1 MAECLDLRGR
11 LWISS
16 SNATILLQFWIQRRL
31 RRSLHRIGRMNSVA
45 LARKWRPK
53 SFASLVGQEH
63 VVRALTHALDHD
75 RLHHAYLFTGTR
87 GVGKT
92 TVSRIL
98 AKALN
103 CTGPDGQGGVTSQP
117 CGVCPA
123 CTEIDAGRFVD
134 YIELDAASNR
144 GVEDMTTLL
153 EQAVYKPTAGRFKV
167 YMIDEVHMLSNHAFN
182 AMLKTLEEP
191 PDYVKFVLATT
202 DPQKVPVTVLSRCLQ
217 FNLKQMMPSA
227 IVSHLQQVLQAES
240 VPADDAALRLIAR
253 AAHGSMRDALS
264 LTDQA
269 LAYCAGR
276 VEAAAVQQML
286 GTVDRSDLLHILQA
300 LAAQDGV
307 ALIAQADAL
316 EARSLSFGAA
326 LEELAALL
334 QTIALLQLVPQA
346 ADADD
351 PQHEALAALAG
362 QLSPE
367 LVQLA
372 YTTVLH
378 GRNELSLAPDDR
390 TGFTMTLLRLLAFA
404 PMVAGSVPPGGLVL
418 PRADNAAPTPQGQAA
433 SASEP
438 AASVAKPTPPVQTA
452 AKAMQRRAAT
462 LSVPLEPA
470 AHMPAT
476 QEAKATGNAVHVE
489 PTVALPAAAQT
500 SQISPAL
507 SPAAQPAAVIKPP
520 LRVAPD
526 TDWPTLAQRLELPA
540 GLPRALAQQS
550 ELRAIDGSDWL
561 LGVPNEQLTRAGA
574 LDKLQ
579 AAVRA
584 ALGRDITLRT
594 ETGEVTDS
602 ATQRDARAKAQAQAD
617 AEAAIRSD
625 PLVRQLMQELGAQ
638 IVPGSLKPM
647 PHTAQASSA

>member
-1 MAECLDLRGR
+1 M
-11 LWISS
+11 
-16 SNATILLQFWIQRRL
+16 T
-31 RRSLHRIGRMNSVA
+31 SVA

-53 SFASLVGQEH
+53 TFASLVGQEH
-63 VVRALTHALDHD
+63 VVRALTHALDHG

-92 TVSRIL
+92 TVARIL

-103 CTGPDGQGGVTSQP
+103 CTGPDGKGGVTSQP

-123 CTEIDAGRFVD
+123 CSEIDAGRFVD

-217 FNLKQMMPSA
+217 FNLKPMAPAA
-227 IVSHLQQVLQAES
+227 IASHLEMVLQAEG
-240 VPADDAALRLIAR
+240 VPAQEPALRQIAR

-264 LTDQA
+264 LADQA

-276 VEAAAVQQML
+276 VETEAVQAML
-286 GTVDRSDLLHILQA
+286 GTVDRGDLLQILQA
-300 LAAQDGV
+300 LARNDGA

-316 EARSLSFGAA
+316 EARGLSFGAA
-326 LEELAALL
+326 LEELAAML
-334 QTIALLQLVPQA
+334 QAIALLQLVPQA

-351 PQHEALAALAG
+351 PQHAALTELAG
-362 QLSPE
+362 LLGPE

-372 YTTVLH
+372 YSTVLH

-404 PMVAGSVPPGGLVL
+404 PVVAGSIPAGGLPLSGPAPAIEAGAGSRPPRSDPADATDAPPIAGVGSAPVPSMPPQSRAA
-418 PRADNAAPTPQGQAA
+418 PRAQAEAA
-433 SASEP
+433 SAGS
-438 AASVAKPTPPVQTA
+438 ASGGVA
-452 AKAMQRRAAT
+452 
-462 LSVPLEPA
+462 
-470 AHMPAT
+470 
-476 QEAKATGNAVHVE
+476 
-489 PTVALPAAAQT
+489 
-500 SQISPAL
+500 
-507 SPAAQPAAVIKPP
+507 
-520 LRVAPD
+520 
-526 TDWPTLAQRLELPA
+526 DWPTLAQQLDLPP

-550 ELRAIDGSDWL
+550 ERAAVDGLQWL
-561 LGVPNEQLTRAGA
+561 LRVPNDQLCRAGA

-584 ALGRDITLRT
+584 ATGIDVVLRA
-594 ETGEVTDS
+594 ESGEVRDS
-602 ATQRDARAKAQAQAD
+602 AAQREARARAQAQAD
-617 AEAAIRSD
+617 AEAVIHDD
-625 PLVRQLMQELGAQ
+625 PLVQQLVQELGAQ
-638 IVPGSLKPM
+638 IVPGSLKPAAADV
-647 PHTAQASSA
+647 PPQAR

>member
-1 MAECLDLRGR
+1 M
-11 LWISS
+11 
-16 SNATILLQFWIQRRL
+16 T
-31 RRSLHRIGRMNSVA
+31 SVA

-63 VVRALTHALDHD
+63 VVRALTHALDHN

-227 IVSHLQQVLQAES
+227 IVGHLQQVLQAEN
-240 VPADDAALRLIAR
+240 VPADDQALRLIAR

-276 VEAAAVQQML
+276 VETTAVQQML

-316 EARSLSFGAA
+316 EARSLSFDAA

-334 QTIALLQLVPQA
+334 QTIALLQVVPQA

-351 PQHEALAALAG
+351 PQHEALAALAA

-404 PMVAGSVPPGGLVL
+404 PVMAGSVPQGGIAL
-418 PRADNAAPTPQGQAA
+418 PKGEASTTQGTRAAA
-433 SASEP
+433 
-438 AASVAKPTPPVQTA
+438 VQTA
-452 AKAMQRRAAT
+452 AKAMPRVAAT
-462 LSVPLEPA
+462 ISAPLETTPRVLSA
-470 AHMPAT
+470 
-476 QEAKATGNAVHVE
+476 QEAPPSEAYISQAE
-489 PTVALPAAAQT
+489 P
-500 SQISPAL
+500 SPPQA
-507 SPAAQPAAVIKPP
+507 PQPAVIDTPVAATAVDIKAA
-520 LRVAPD
+520 LYITSD
-526 TDWPTLAQRLELPA
+526 TDWPTLVQRLELPA

-550 ELRAIDGSDWL
+550 ELVAMDGAQWL
-561 LGVPNEQLTRAGA
+561 LRVPNEQLTRAGS

-579 AAVRA
+579 AAVRL
-584 ALGRDITLRT
+584 ALAQDISLRT

-602 ATQRDARAKAQAQAD
+602 VTQRDARAKAKAQAD
-617 AEAAIRSD
+617 AETAIRSD
-625 PLVRQLMQELGAQ
+625 PLVQQLMQDLDAQ

-647 PHTAQASSA
+647 PPSAQPSPV

>member
-1 MAECLDLRGR
+1 M
-11 LWISS
+11 
-16 SNATILLQFWIQRRL
+16 T
-31 RRSLHRIGRMNSVA
+31 SVA

-53 SFASLVGQEH
+53 SFASLVGQDH
-63 VVRALTHALDHD
+63 VVRALTHALDHN

-227 IVSHLQQVLQAES
+227 IVAHLQQVLQAEN
-240 VPADDAALRLIAR
+240 VPAEDAALRLIAR

-276 VEAAAVQQML
+276 VETAAVQQML
-286 GTVDRSDLLHILQA
+286 GTVDRSDLLQILQA

-316 EARSLSFGAA
+316 EARGLSFGAA
-326 LEELAALL
+326 LEELATLL
-334 QTIALLQLVPQA
+334 QTVALLQLVPTA
-346 ADADD
+346 ADAQD
-351 PQHEALAALAG
+351 PQHEALSDLAG
-362 QLSPE
+362 RLSPE

-404 PMVAGSVPPGGLVL
+404 PIMAGSLPPGGLAL
-418 PRADNAAPTPQGQAA
+418 PKPTGAVPMPPSKA
-433 SASEP
+433 EP
-438 AASVAKPTPPVQTA
+438 AVQATAPLAKPAVHTA
-452 AKAMQRRAAT
+452 AKAMPRHLAT
-462 LSVPLEPA
+462 LSAPLEPDAPMHSAQESA
-470 AHMPAT
+470 AA
-476 QEAKATGNAVHVE
+476 GY
-489 PTVALPAAAQT
+489 AAQT
-500 SQISPAL
+500 ATQADSLAATPNAPAAPVL
-507 SPAAQPAAVIKPP
+507 SPAVNPPAPPAADKPP
-520 LRVAPD
+520 LQIAPD
-526 TDWPTLAQRLELPA
+526 TDWPALVQRLDVPP

-550 ELRAIDGSDWL
+550 ELVALDGTDWRL
-561 LGVPNEQLTRAGA
+561 RVPNEQLTRAGS

-579 AAVRA
+579 AAVRQ
-584 ALGRDITLRT
+584 ALGQDIVLRT
-594 ETGEVTDS
+594 EVGEVSDS
-602 ATQRDARAKAQAQAD
+602 ATQREVRAKAKAQAD
-617 AEAAIRSD
+617 AEAAIQAD
-625 PLVRQLMQELGAQ
+625 PLVQQLMHELGAQ

-647 PHTAQASSA
+647 PASGQTPSA

>member
-1 MAECLDLRGR
+1 MQAPSETAL
-11 LWISS
+11 
-16 SNATILLQFWIQRRL
+16 
-31 RRSLHRIGRMNSVA
+31 RSLHRIGPMTSVA

-53 SFASLVGQEH
+53 SFATLVGQDH
-63 VVRALTHALDHD
+63 VVRALTHALDHN

-123 CTEIDAGRFVD
+123 CTDIDAGRFVD

-217 FNLKQMMPSA
+217 FNLKPMLPAA
-227 IVSHLQQVLQAES
+227 IAGHLQQVLQAEN
-240 VPADDAALRLIAR
+240 VPAEDAALRLIAR

-276 VEAAAVQQML
+276 VETAAVQQML
-286 GTVDRSDLLHILQA
+286 GTVDRSDLLQILQA

-307 ALIAQADAL
+307 AMIAQADVL
-316 EARSLSFGAA
+316 EARGLSFGAA

-334 QTIALLQLVPQA
+334 QNLALLQLVPEA
-346 ADADD
+346 ADAQD
-351 PQHEALAALAG
+351 PQHEVLVALAG

-404 PMVAGSVPPGGLVL
+404 PVIAGSVPPGGMALL
-418 PRADNAAPTPQGQAA
+418 GAQTPAKAPQAQAAPAAEVAAPVAPSLVQA
-433 SASEP
+433 
-438 AASVAKPTPPVQTA
+438 QTA
-452 AKAMQRRAAT
+452 AETMPRGAAVR
-462 LSVPLEPA
+462 SVPLEPSA
-470 AHMPAT
+470 PKRGAQGAPAT
-476 QEAKATGNAVHVE
+476 GDAARSESKETKQADSLEAQRPSVVSRAAVGE
-489 PTVALPAAAQT
+489 PV
-500 SQISPAL
+500 QIS
-507 SPAAQPAAVIKPP
+507 
-520 LRVAPD
+520 PD
-526 TDWPTLAQRLELPA
+526 TDWPALVQNLELPA

-550 ELRAIDGSDWL
+550 ELRAIDGGTWL
-561 LGVPNEQLTRAGA
+561 LRVPNEQLTRAGA
-574 LDKLQ
+574 LEKLQ
-579 AAVRA
+579 AAVCA
-584 ALGRDITLRT
+584 ALKRDVTLSV
-594 ETGEVTDS
+594 EIGEVTDS
-602 ATQRDARAKAQAQAD
+602 ATQRDLRAKALAQAD
-617 AEAAIRSD
+617 AETAIRSD
-625 PLVRQLMQELGAQ
+625 PLVQQLMQDLGAQ

-647 PHTAQASSA
+647 PPTAQASSA

>member
-1 MAECLDLRGR
+1 
-11 LWISS
+11 
-16 SNATILLQFWIQRRL
+16 
-31 RRSLHRIGRMNSVA
+31 MNSVA

-53 SFASLVGQEH
+53 TFASLVGQDH

-167 YMIDEVHMLSNHAFN
+167 YIIDEVHMLSNHAFN

-217 FNLKQMMPSA
+217 FNLKPMMPGA
-227 IVSHLQQVLQAES
+227 IVGHLRQVLQAEN

-276 VEAAAVQQML
+276 VETAAVQQML
-286 GTVDRSDLLHILQA
+286 GTVDRSDLLQILQA

-307 ALIAQADAL
+307 ALIHQADAL
-316 EARSLSFGAA
+316 EARGLSFGAA

-346 ADADD
+346 ADVDD
-351 PQHEALAALAG
+351 PQHEALVALAA

-404 PMVAGSVPPGGLVL
+404 PVIAGSVPSLPPGGLAL
-418 PRADNAAPTPQGQAA
+418 PKAAAPASPPSQSATAQVAA
-433 SASEP
+433 QREP
-438 AASVAKPTPPVQTA
+438 PSAKPTAQTA
-452 AKAMQRRAAT
+452 AKAMPRTAAT
-462 LSVPLEPA
+462 LSAPLEPA
-470 AHMPAT
+470 APVFAAEEAPAT
-476 QEAKATGNAVHVE
+476 NYAARPE
-489 PTVALPAAAQT
+489 P
-500 SQISPAL
+500 
-507 SPAAQPAAVIKPP
+507 QPQPQPIAPPRHADIKPP
-520 LRVAPD
+520 LQISPD
-526 TDWPTLAQRLELPA
+526 TDWPTLVQRLEVPA

-550 ELRAIDGSDWL
+550 ELVAMQGMDWL
-561 LGVPNEQLTRAGA
+561 LRVPNEQLTRAGS

-579 AAVRA
+579 TAVRL
-584 ALGRDITLRT
+584 ALGQDIVLRA
-594 ETGEVTDS
+594 EAGEVTDS

-617 AEAAIRSD
+617 AEAAIRND
-625 PLVRQLMQELGAQ
+625 PLVQQLMHDLGAQ

-647 PHTAQASSA
+647 PPSAQPTSA

>member
-1 MAECLDLRGR
+1 M
-11 LWISS
+11 
-16 SNATILLQFWIQRRL
+16 T
-31 RRSLHRIGRMNSVA
+31 SVA

-53 SFASLVGQEH
+53 TFASLVGQDH
-63 VVRALTHALDHD
+63 VVRALTHALDHG

-103 CTGPDGQGGVTSQP
+103 CTGPDGRGGVTSQP
-117 CGVCPA
+117 CGVCTA

-153 EQAVYKPTAGRFKV
+153 EQAVYKPTAGRYKV

-217 FNLKQMMPSA
+217 FNLKPMAPSA
-227 IVSHLQQVLQAES
+227 IVGHLQQVLHAEG
-240 VPADDAALRLIAR
+240 VPADEAALRLIAR

-286 GTVDRSDLLHILQA
+286 GTVDRGDLLQLLQA
-300 LAAQDGV
+300 LAAQDGA
-307 ALIAQADAL
+307 ALIAQIDAL

-351 PQHEALAALAG
+351 PQHEALAQLAA

-378 GRNELSLAPDDR
+378 GRNELALAPDDR

-404 PMVAGSVPPGGLVL
+404 PVVAGSLPPGGIAL
-418 PRADNAAPTPQGQAA
+418 PRADAPPPQQGNAAAAAPAAAPTPKQAA
-433 SASEP
+433 AE
-438 AASVAKPTPPVQTA
+438 SVQQHA
-452 AKAMQRRAAT
+452 
-462 LSVPLEPA
+462 
-470 AHMPAT
+470 
-476 QEAKATGNAVHVE
+476 AVHSAPPAPRE
-489 PTVALPAAAQT
+489 HGFATPQGERADDDASCVAPKPAVQADERMAQPDPICAAV
-500 SQISPAL
+500 QIS
-507 SPAAQPAAVIKPP
+507 
-520 LRVAPD
+520 PD
-526 TDWPTLAQRLELPA
+526 TDWPALVQRLALPA

-550 ELRAIDGSDWL
+550 ELRAVDGDRWL
-561 LGVPNEQLTRAGA
+561 LRVPNAQLTRAGA

-584 ALGRDITLRT
+584 ALGRDITLHT
-594 ETGEVTDS
+594 ETGVVTDS
-602 ATQRDARAKAQAQAD
+602 LSQRETRAQQQAQAQA
-617 AEAAIRSD
+617 EAAIHAD
-625 PLVRQLMQELGAQ
+625 TLVQQLMRDLGAQ
-638 IVPGSLKPM
+638 IVPGSIKPL
-647 PHTAQASSA
+647 PQATRQSAA

>member
-1 MAECLDLRGR
+1 M
-11 LWISS
+11 
-16 SNATILLQFWIQRRL
+16 T
-31 RRSLHRIGRMNSVA
+31 SVA

-53 SFASLVGQEH
+53 SFASLVGQDH

-217 FNLKQMMPSA
+217 FNLKQMMPGA
-227 IVSHLQQVLQAES
+227 IVGHLQQVLQAEN

-276 VEAAAVQQML
+276 VETEAVQQML
-286 GTVDRSDLLHILQA
+286 GTVDRSDLLLILQA
-300 LAAQDGV
+300 LASQDGV
-307 ALIAQADAL
+307 ALIHQADAL
-316 EARSLSFGAA
+316 EARGLSFGAA

-351 PQHEALAALAG
+351 PQHEALVALAA
-362 QLSPE
+362 QL
-367 LVQLA
+367 
-372 YTTVLH
+372 
-378 GRNELSLAPDDR
+378 
-390 TGFTMTLLRLLAFA
+390 
-404 PMVAGSVPPGGLVL
+404 
-418 PRADNAAPTPQGQAA
+418 
-433 SASEP
+433 
-438 AASVAKPTPPVQTA
+438 
-452 AKAMQRRAAT
+452 
-462 LSVPLEPA
+462 
-470 AHMPAT
+470 
-476 QEAKATGNAVHVE
+476 
-489 PTVALPAAAQT
+489 
-500 SQISPAL
+500 
-507 SPAAQPAAVIKPP
+507 
-520 LRVAPD
+520 
-526 TDWPTLAQRLELPA
+526 
-540 GLPRALAQQS
+540 
-550 ELRAIDGSDWL
+550 
-561 LGVPNEQLTRAGA
+561 
-574 LDKLQ
+574 
-579 AAVRA
+579 
-584 ALGRDITLRT
+584 
-594 ETGEVTDS
+594 
-602 ATQRDARAKAQAQAD
+602 
-617 AEAAIRSD
+617 
-625 PLVRQLMQELGAQ
+625 
-638 IVPGSLKPM
+638 
-647 PHTAQASSA
+647 

>member
-1 MAECLDLRGR
+1 M
-11 LWISS
+11 
-16 SNATILLQFWIQRRL
+16 T
-31 RRSLHRIGRMNSVA
+31 SVA

-53 SFASLVGQEH
+53 SFASLVGQDH
-63 VVRALTHALDHD
+63 VVRALTHALDHN

-182 AMLKTLEEP
+182 AMLKKLEEP

-217 FNLKQMMPSA
+217 FNLKQMMPTA
-227 IVSHLQQVLQAES
+227 IVDHLRQVLQAEN
-240 VPADDAALRLIAR
+240 VPAEDAALRLIAR

-276 VEAAAVQQML
+276 VETAAVQQML
-286 GTVDRSDLLHILQA
+286 GTVDRSDLLQILQA

-307 ALIAQADAL
+307 AMIAQADAL
-316 EARSLSFGAA
+316 EARGLSFGAA

-334 QTIALLQLVPQA
+334 QTLALLQLVPEA
-346 ADADD
+346 ADAQD
-351 PQHEALAALAG
+351 PQHETLAALAG

-404 PMVAGSVPPGGLVL
+404 PVMAGSVPPGGLAL
-418 PRADNAAPTPQGQAA
+418 PKGGGAAPAPQGKAAFAAQA
-433 SASEP
+433 SAPVAKPSVQTASEAMPRSAAILSAPSEP
-438 AASVAKPTPPVQTA
+438 AAPMHA
-452 AKAMQRRAAT
+452 AQEAAAT
-462 LSVPLEPA
+462 GDVAQVKPPAVPLA
-470 AHMPAT
+470 
-476 QEAKATGNAVHVE
+476 EAQIAQ
-489 PTVALPAAAQT
+489 AAA
-500 SQISPAL
+500 PAL
-507 SPAAQPAAVIKPP
+507 SPVNPPAVPPLGAAIKPP
-520 LRVAPD
+520 LQIAPG
-526 TDWPTLAQRLELPA
+526 TDWPALVQRLDVPA

-550 ELRAIDGSDWL
+550 ELAALDGSNWL
-561 LGVPNEQLTRAGA
+561 LRVPNEQLTRAGS

-579 AAVRA
+579 AAVRQ
-584 ALGRDITLRT
+584 ALGRDDVVLRV
-594 ETGEVTDS
+594 EVGEVTDS
-602 ATQRDARAKAQAQAD
+602 ATQREVRARARAQAD
-617 AEAAIRSD
+617 AEAAIHGD
-625 PLVRQLMQELGAQ
+625 ALVQQLMHDLGAQ

-647 PHTAQASSA
+647 PAPGQTPSA

>member
-1 MAECLDLRGR
+1 MQAP
-11 LWISS
+11 
-16 SNATILLQFWIQRRL
+16 
-31 RRSLHRIGRMNSVA
+31 RIRPMTSVA

-53 SFASLVGQEH
+53 SFASLVGQDH

-217 FNLKQMMPSA
+217 FNLKQMMPGA
-227 IVSHLQQVLQAES
+227 IVGHLQQVLQAEN

-276 VEAAAVQQML
+276 VETEAVQQML
-286 GTVDRSDLLHILQA
+286 GTVDRSDLLLILQA
-300 LAAQDGV
+300 LATQDGV
-307 ALIAQADAL
+307 ALIHQADAL
-316 EARSLSFGAA
+316 EARGLSFGAA

-351 PQHEALAALAG
+351 PQHEALVALAA

-404 PMVAGSVPPGGLVL
+404 PVIAGSVPSLPPGGLAL
-418 PRADNAAPTPQGQAA
+418 PKAAAPASPPSQSAA
-433 SASEP
+433 AQVAAQREQPATKSA
-438 AASVAKPTPPVQTA
+438 PPVQTA
-452 AKAMQRRAAT
+452 AKAMPRTAAT
-462 LSVPLEPA
+462 LSAPLAPA
-470 AHMPAT
+470 APVLAAEEAPAT
-476 QEAKATGNAVHVE
+476 SYAAKPE
-489 PTVALPAAAQT
+489 PQTPPQPTSSPRPAD
-500 SQISPAL
+500 
-507 SPAAQPAAVIKPP
+507 IKPP
-520 LRVAPD
+520 LQITPD
-526 TDWPTLAQRLELPA
+526 TDWPALVQRLEVPA

-550 ELRAIDGSDWL
+550 ELVAMQGTEWL
-561 LGVPNEQLTRAGA
+561 LRVPNEQLTRAGS

-579 AAVRA
+579 TAVRL
-584 ALGRDITLRT
+584 ALGQDIVLRA
-594 ETGEVTDS
+594 EAGEVTDS
-602 ATQRDARAKAQAQAD
+602 VMQRDARAKAQAQAD
-617 AEAAIRSD
+617 AEAAIRND
-625 PLVRQLMQELGAQ
+625 PLVQQLMHDLGAQ

-647 PHTAQASSA
+647 PPSAQPTSA

>member
-1 MAECLDLRGR
+1 M
-11 LWISS
+11 
-16 SNATILLQFWIQRRL
+16 T
-31 RRSLHRIGRMNSVA
+31 SVA

-53 SFASLVGQEH
+53 SFASLVGQDH
-63 VVRALTHALDHD
+63 VVRALTHALDHN

-123 CTEIDAGRFVD
+123 CSEIDAGRFVD

-217 FNLKQMMPSA
+217 FNLKQMMPTA
-227 IVSHLQQVLQAES
+227 IVDHLRQVLQAEN
-240 VPADDAALRLIAR
+240 VPAEDAALRLIAR

-276 VEAAAVQQML
+276 VETAAVQQML
-286 GTVDRSDLLHILQA
+286 GTVDRSDLLQILQA

-307 ALIAQADAL
+307 AMIAQADAL
-316 EARSLSFGAA
+316 EARGLSFGAT

-334 QTIALLQLVPQA
+334 QTLALLQLVPEA
-346 ADADD
+346 ADAQD
-351 PQHEALAALAG
+351 PQHETLAALAG

-404 PMVAGSVPPGGLVL
+404 PVMAGSVPPGGLAL
-418 PRADNAAPTPQGQAA
+418 PKGGGAAPAPQGKAAFAAQA
-433 SASEP
+433 SAPVAKPSVQTASEAMPRSAAILSAPSEP
-438 AASVAKPTPPVQTA
+438 AAPMHAAQEAAATGDVEQAKPPA
-452 AKAMQRRAAT
+452 
-462 LSVPLEPA
+462 VPLA
-470 AHMPAT
+470 
-476 QEAKATGNAVHVE
+476 EAQIAQAV
-489 PTVALPAAAQT
+489 
-500 SQISPAL
+500 PAL
-507 SPAAQPAAVIKPP
+507 FPVTQPAASLQGAAIKPSLQITP
-520 LRVAPD
+520 G
-526 TDWPTLAQRLELPA
+526 TDWPELVQRLEVPA

-550 ELRAIDGSDWL
+550 ELAALDGSNWL
-561 LGVPNEQLTRAGA
+561 LRVPNEQLTRAGS

-579 AAVRA
+579 AAVRQG
-584 ALGRDITLRT
+584 LGRDDVVLRV
-594 ETGEVTDS
+594 EVGEVTDS
-602 ATQRDARAKAQAQAD
+602 ATQREVRARARAQAD
-617 AEAAIRSD
+617 AEAAIHGD
-625 PLVRQLMQELGAQ
+625 ALVQQLMHDLGAQ

-647 PHTAQASSA
+647 PAAGQTPSA

>member
-1 MAECLDLRGR
+1 M
-11 LWISS
+11 
-16 SNATILLQFWIQRRL
+16 T
-31 RRSLHRIGRMNSVA
+31 SVA

-53 SFASLVGQEH
+53 SFASLVGQDH
-63 VVRALTHALDHD
+63 VVRALTHALDHN

-217 FNLKQMMPSA
+217 FNLKQMMPAA
-227 IVSHLQQVLQAES
+227 IVDHLQQVLKAEN
-240 VPADDAALRLIAR
+240 VPAEDAALRLIAR

-276 VEAAAVQQML
+276 VETAAVQQML
-286 GTVDRSDLLHILQA
+286 GTVDRSDLLQILQA

-307 ALIAQADAL
+307 AMIAQADAL
-316 EARSLSFGAA
+316 EARGLSFGVA
-326 LEELAALL
+326 LEELATLL
-334 QTIALLQLVPQA
+334 QTLALLQLVPQA
-346 ADADD
+346 ADAQD
-351 PQHEALAALAG
+351 PQHEMLMTLAG

-404 PMVAGSVPPGGLVL
+404 PVVAGGVPTGGLAL
-418 PRADNAAPTPQGQAA
+418 PNGAGAVPAPQGKAAPVAQA
-433 SASEP
+433 SAP
-438 AASVAKPTPPVQTA
+438 VAKTSVQTA
-452 AKAMQRRAAT
+452 SEAMPRSAAILSAPSESAAPIHVAQEAATTGLIASTKPPAVPLAEAQIARAAAP
-462 LSVPLEPA
+462 VPSS
-470 AHMPAT
+470 AT
-476 QEAKATGNAVHVE
+476 
-489 PTVALPAAAQT
+489 
-500 SQISPAL
+500 
-507 SPAAQPAAVIKPP
+507 QPAAPPQGAAIKPP
-520 LRVAPD
+520 LQIAPG
-526 TDWPTLAQRLELPA
+526 TDWPALVQRLDVPA

-550 ELRAIDGSDWL
+550 ELVALDGLNWL
-561 LGVPNEQLTRAGA
+561 LRVPNEQLTRAGS

-579 AAVRA
+579 TAVRQ
-584 ALGRDITLRT
+584 ALGQDIMLRT

-602 ATQRDARAKAQAQAD
+602 ATQRDARARAKAQAD
-617 AEAAIRSD
+617 AEAAIQGD
-625 PLVRQLMQELGAQ
+625 PLVQQLMRDLGAQ

-647 PHTAQASSA
+647 PAAGQTSSA

>member
-1 MAECLDLRGR
+1 M
-11 LWISS
+11 
-16 SNATILLQFWIQRRL
+16 T
-31 RRSLHRIGRMNSVA
+31 SVA

-53 SFASLVGQEH
+53 SFASLVGQDH

-217 FNLKQMMPSA
+217 FNLKQMMPGA
-227 IVSHLQQVLQAES
+227 IVGHLQQVLQAEN

-276 VEAAAVQQML
+276 VETEAVQQML
-286 GTVDRSDLLHILQA
+286 GTVDRSDLLLILQA
-300 LAAQDGV
+300 LASQDGV
-307 ALIAQADAL
+307 ALIHQADAL
-316 EARSLSFGAA
+316 EARGLSFGAA

-351 PQHEALAALAG
+351 PQHEALVALAA

-404 PMVAGSVPPGGLVL
+404 PVIAGSVPSLPPGGLAL
-418 PRADNAAPTPQGQAA
+418 PKAAAPVSLPSQSAA
-433 SASEP
+433 AQVAAQREP
-438 AASVAKPTPPVQTA
+438 PSAKPTAQTA
-452 AKAMQRRAAT
+452 AKAMPRTAAT
-462 LSVPLEPA
+462 LSAPLAPA
-470 AHMPAT
+470 APVLAAEEAPAT
-476 QEAKATGNAVHVE
+476 NY
-489 PTVALPAAAQT
+489 AAQT
-500 SQISPAL
+500 EPKTQPQPTPHRPAD
-507 SPAAQPAAVIKPP
+507 IKP
-520 LRVAPD
+520 LQIAPHIASD
-526 TDWPTLAQRLELPA
+526 TDWPTLVQRLDVPA

-550 ELRAIDGSDWL
+550 ELVAMQGMEWL
-561 LGVPNEQLTRAGA
+561 LRVPNEQLTRAGS

-579 AAVRA
+579 TAVRL
-584 ALGRDITLRT
+584 ALGRDIVLRA
-594 ETGEVTDS
+594 EAGEVTDS
-602 ATQRDARAKAQAQAD
+602 VMQRDARAKAQAQAD
-617 AEAAIRSD
+617 AEAAIRND
-625 PLVRQLMQELGAQ
+625 PLVQQLMHDLGAQ

-647 PHTAQASSA
+647 PPSAQPTSA

>member
-1 MAECLDLRGR
+1 M
-11 LWISS
+11 
-16 SNATILLQFWIQRRL
+16 T
-31 RRSLHRIGRMNSVA
+31 SVA

-53 SFASLVGQEH
+53 TFASLVGQDH

-117 CGVCPA
+117 CGVCTA

-153 EQAVYKPTAGRFKV
+153 EQAVYKPTAGRYKV

-217 FNLKQMMPSA
+217 FNLKPMTPSA
-227 IVSHLQQVLQAES
+227 IVGHLQQVLQAEG
-240 VPADDAALRLIAR
+240 VAADEAALRLIAR

-276 VEAAAVQQML
+276 VDAAAVQQML
-286 GTVDRSDLLHILQA
+286 GTVDRGDLLHLLQA
-300 LAAQDGV
+300 LAAQDGA
-307 ALIAQADAL
+307 ALIAQIDAL

-326 LEELAALL
+326 LEELAAML

-351 PQHEALAALAG
+351 PQHEALAQLAA

-378 GRNELSLAPDDR
+378 GRNELALAPDDR

-404 PMVAGSVPPGGLVL
+404 PVVAGSLPPGGVTLPGADAAPLQQGKATAAPPAAAPVAASPAQRAAAGAVPQDAAARSAPAGPSASSMATRQ
-418 PRADNAAPTPQGQAA
+418 PRAADD
-433 SASEP
+433 
-438 AASVAKPTPPVQTA
+438 ASVAPSEA
-452 AKAMQRRAAT
+452 AVR
-462 LSVPLEPA
+462 PD
-470 AHMPAT
+470 
-476 QEAKATGNAVHVE
+476 
-489 PTVALPAAAQT
+489 AQ
-500 SQISPAL
+500 
-507 SPAAQPAAVIKPP
+507 AAQPDPVC
-520 LRVAPD
+520 APVQFSPD
-526 TDWPTLAQRLELPA
+526 SPGIDWPALVQRLDLPA
-540 GLPRALAQQS
+540 GLPRTLAQQS
-550 ELRAIDGSDWL
+550 ELRGVDGDRWL
-561 LGVPNEQLTRAGA
+561 LRVPNAQLTRAGA

-579 AAVRA
+579 AAVRT
-584 ALGRDITLRT
+584 ALGRDITLYA
-594 ETGEVTDS
+594 ETGEVADS
-602 ATQRDARAKAQAQAD
+602 LSKRETRARQQAQEQ
-617 AEAAIRSD
+617 AEAAICGD
-625 PLVRQLMQELGAQ
+625 ALVQQLMRDLGAQ
-638 IVPGSLKPM
+638 IVPGSIKPLSEA
-647 PHTAQASSA
+647 TRSSAA

>member
-1 MAECLDLRGR
+1 M
-11 LWISS
+11 
-16 SNATILLQFWIQRRL
+16 T
-31 RRSLHRIGRMNSVA
+31 SVA

-53 SFASLVGQEH
+53 SFASLVGQDH

-217 FNLKQMMPSA
+217 FNLKQMMPGA
-227 IVSHLQQVLQAES
+227 IVGHLQQVLQAEN

-276 VEAAAVQQML
+276 VETEAVQQML

-307 ALIAQADAL
+307 ALIHQADAL

-351 PQHEALAALAG
+351 PQHEALVALAA

-404 PMVAGSVPPGGLVL
+404 PVMAGSVPQGGLAL
-418 PRADNAAPTPQGQAA
+418 PKAA
-433 SASEP
+433 SAAPVPQGKAASTSP
-438 AASVAKPTPPVQTA
+438 AAQPSQSAAAQMAAQREPPTAKPSVQTA
-452 AKAMQRRAAT
+452 AKAMPRAAAT
-462 LSVPLEPA
+462 LSAPL
-470 AHMPAT
+470 PAT
-476 QEAKATGNAVHVE
+476 PVLAAEEAPATSY
-489 PTVALPAAAQT
+489 AAQAEP
-500 SQISPAL
+500 QFV
-507 SPAAQPAAVIKPP
+507 AQPAAQAFQAAPAAQTAAPPLAAHIKPP
-520 LRVAPD
+520 LQITPD
-526 TDWPTLAQRLELPA
+526 TDWPALVQRLDVPA

-550 ELRAIDGSDWL
+550 ELVAIEGTAWL
-561 LGVPNEQLTRAGA
+561 LRVPNEQLTRAGS

-579 AAVRA
+579 AAVRL
-584 ALGRDITLRT
+584 ALGQDIVLRT

-602 ATQRDARAKAQAQAD
+602 VTQRDVRAKAQAQAD
-617 AEAAIRSD
+617 AEAAIHND
-625 PLVRQLMQELGAQ
+625 PLVQQLMHDLGAQ

-647 PHTAQASSA
+647 PPSAQPTSA

>member
-1 MAECLDLRGR
+1 M
-11 LWISS
+11 
-16 SNATILLQFWIQRRL
+16 T
-31 RRSLHRIGRMNSVA
+31 SVA

-53 SFASLVGQEH
+53 SFASLVGQDH

-217 FNLKQMMPSA
+217 FNLKQMMPGA
-227 IVSHLQQVLQAES
+227 IVGHLQQVLQAEN

-276 VEAAAVQQML
+276 VETEAVQQML
-286 GTVDRSDLLHILQA
+286 GTVDRSDLLLILQA
-300 LAAQDGV
+300 LATQDGV
-307 ALIAQADAL
+307 ALIHQADAL
-316 EARSLSFGAA
+316 EARGLSFGAA

-351 PQHEALAALAG
+351 PQHEALVALAA

-404 PMVAGSVPPGGLVL
+404 PVIAGSVPSLPPGGLAL
-418 PRADNAAPTPQGQAA
+418 PKAAAPVSPPSQSAA
-433 SASEP
+433 AQVAAQREP
-438 AASVAKPTPPVQTA
+438 PSAKPTVQTA
-452 AKAMQRRAAT
+452 AKAMPRTAAT
-462 LSVPLEPA
+462 LSAPLAPA
-470 AHMPAT
+470 APVLAAEEAPSTSYAAKPEPQTPPQPTPPRPAD
-476 QEAKATGNAVHVE
+476 
-489 PTVALPAAAQT
+489 
-500 SQISPAL
+500 
-507 SPAAQPAAVIKPP
+507 IKPP
-520 LRVAPD
+520 LQITPHIAPHIASD
-526 TDWPTLAQRLELPA
+526 TDWPTLVQRLDVPA

-550 ELRAIDGSDWL
+550 ELVAIQGTEWL
-561 LGVPNEQLTRAGA
+561 LRVPNEQLTRAGS

-579 AAVRA
+579 TAVRL
-584 ALGRDITLRT
+584 ALGQDIVLRA
-594 ETGEVTDS
+594 EAGEVTDS
-602 ATQRDARAKAQAQAD
+602 VMQRDARAKAQAQAD
-617 AEAAIRSD
+617 AEAAIRND
-625 PLVRQLMQELGAQ
+625 PLVQQLMHDLGAQ

-647 PHTAQASSA
+647 PPSAQPTSA

>member
-1 MAECLDLRGR
+1 M
-11 LWISS
+11 
-16 SNATILLQFWIQRRL
+16 T
-31 RRSLHRIGRMNSVA
+31 SVA

-53 SFASLVGQEH
+53 SFASLVGQDH

-103 CTGPDGQGGVTSQP
+103 CTGPNGQGGVTSQP

-153 EQAVYKPTAGRFKV
+153 EQAVYKPTAGRYKV

-217 FNLKQMMPSA
+217 FNLKQMTPAA
-227 IVSHLQQVLQAES
+227 IVSYLQQVLQAEN
-240 VPADDAALRLIAR
+240 VPADEAALRLIAR

-276 VEAAAVQQML
+276 VEATAVQQML

-300 LAAQDGV
+300 LAAQDGM
-307 ALIAQADAL
+307 ALIAQIDAL

-334 QTIALLQLVPQA
+334 QIIALLQLVPQA

-351 PQHEALAALAG
+351 PQHEALSALAA

-404 PMVAGSVPPGGLVL
+404 PVVAGSLPPGGLAL
-418 PRADNAAPTPQGQAA
+418 PGRDASVPVVSSASKTTVAPTQDQAPTQADAWALAQAPSAPAAP
-433 SASEP
+433 
-438 AASVAKPTPPVQTA
+438 QTA
-452 AKAMQRRAAT
+452 AKTMLR
-462 LSVPLEPA
+462 
-470 AHMPAT
+470 
-476 QEAKATGNAVHVE
+476 
-489 PTVALPAAAQT
+489 TVATVSAPVDPASSVSAAQDAP
-500 SQISPAL
+500 QPAVD
-507 SPAAQPAAVIKPP
+507 AAQPKTELPKGAKPAAGMQPAASGPAHSVPTAI
-520 LRVAPD
+520 RITPD
-526 TDWPTLAQRLELPA
+526 TDWPALVQCLELPA

-550 ELRAIDGSDWL
+550 ELRAMDGDAWL
-561 LGVPNEQLTRAGA
+561 LRVPNEQLTRAGA
-574 LDKLQ
+574 LGKLQ
-579 AAVRA
+579 AAVRE
-584 ALGRDITLRT
+584 ALGRDIILRT

-602 ATQRDARAKAQAQAD
+602 IAQREARARAQAQAD
-617 AEAAIRSD
+617 AEAAIHGD
-625 PLVRQLMQELGAQ
+625 PLVQQLMQDLGAQ

-647 PHTAQASSA
+647 PPVARASSA

>member
-1 MAECLDLRGR
+1 M
-11 LWISS
+11 
-16 SNATILLQFWIQRRL
+16 T
-31 RRSLHRIGRMNSVA
+31 SVA

-53 SFASLVGQEH
+53 SFASLVGQDH
-63 VVRALTHALDHD
+63 VVRALTHALDHN

-217 FNLKQMMPSA
+217 FNLKQMMPGA
-227 IVSHLQQVLQAES
+227 IVGHLQQVLQAEN

-276 VEAAAVQQML
+276 VETEAVQQML
-286 GTVDRSDLLHILQA
+286 GTVDRSDLLLILQA
-300 LAAQDGV
+300 LASQDGV
-307 ALIAQADAL
+307 ALIHQADAL
-316 EARSLSFGAA
+316 EARGLSFGAA

-351 PQHEALAALAG
+351 PQHEALVALAA

-404 PMVAGSVPPGGLVL
+404 PVMAGSVPPGGLAL
-418 PRADNAAPTPQGQAA
+418 PKAAGAAQAAQGSAAPAAQAA
-433 SASEP
+433 AP
-438 AASVAKPTPPVQTA
+438 LAKPTPPAQTA
-452 AKAMQRRAAT
+452 AKAMPRHAAT
-462 LSVPLEPA
+462 LSAPPEPA
-470 AHMPAT
+470 ARVLAA
-476 QEAKATGNAVHVE
+476 QEAAATGYSAQEAEPQAVS
-489 PTVALPAAAQT
+489 LAAAPNDQT
-500 SQISPAL
+500 AQAPA
-507 SPAAQPAAVIKPP
+507 PAAQPAASSQVPDI
-520 LRVAPD
+520 APALQITPG

-550 ELRAIDGSDWL
+550 ELRAMNGGDWL
-561 LGVPNEQLTRAGA
+561 LRVPNEQLTRAGS

-584 ALGRDITLRT
+584 ALGQDITLRT
-594 ETGEVTDS
+594 ETGEVSDS

-617 AEAAIRSD
+617 AEAAIRDD
-625 PLVRQLMQELGAQ
+625 PLVQQLMQDLGAQ
-638 IVPGSLKPM
+638 IVPGSLKPLA
-647 PHTAQASSA
+647 PPAQTSPA

>member
-1 MAECLDLRGR
+1 
-11 LWISS
+11 
-16 SNATILLQFWIQRRL
+16 
-31 RRSLHRIGRMNSVA
+31 
-45 LARKWRPK
+45 
-53 SFASLVGQEH
+53 
-63 VVRALTHALDHD
+63 
-75 RLHHAYLFTGTR
+75 
-87 GVGKT
+87 
-92 TVSRIL
+92 
-98 AKALN
+98 
-103 CTGPDGQGGVTSQP
+103 TGPDGQGGVTSQP

-217 FNLKQMMPSA
+217 FNLKQMMPGA
-227 IVSHLQQVLQAES
+227 IVGHLQQVLQAEN
-240 VPADDAALRLIAR
+240 VPAEDAALRLIAR

-276 VEAAAVQQML
+276 VETEAVQQML

-307 ALIAQADAL
+307 ALIHQADAL
-316 EARSLSFGAA
+316 EARGLSFGAA

-351 PQHEALAALAG
+351 PQHEALVALAA

-404 PMVAGSVPPGGLVL
+404 PVLAGSVPPGGLAL
-418 PRADNAAPTPQGQAA
+418 PRAASAAPAPQASAA
-433 SASEP
+433 SSAQALPTAAAQTAEREAVQDVQP
-438 AASVAKPTPPVQTA
+438 ATKPTPPAQTA
-452 AKAMQRRAAT
+452 AKAMPRTAAT
-462 LSVPLEPA
+462 LSAPLAPATPVLAAEEAPATRYAAQAEPQFVAQPA
-470 AHMPAT
+470 AQAF
-476 QEAKATGNAVHVE
+476 Q
-489 PTVALPAAAQT
+489 AA
-500 SQISPAL
+500 
-507 SPAAQPAAVIKPP
+507 PAAQPTAQPRPADIKPP
-520 LRVAPD
+520 LQITPD
-526 TDWPTLAQRLELPA
+526 IDWPALVQRLDVPA

-550 ELRAIDGSDWL
+550 ELVAMDGTAWL
-561 LGVPNEQLTRAGA
+561 LRVPNEQLTRAGS

-584 ALGRDITLRT
+584 RLGQDIVLRT

-602 ATQRDARAKAQAQAD
+602 ATQRDVRAKAQAQAD
-617 AEAAIRSD
+617 AEAAIRND
-625 PLVRQLMQELGAQ
+625 PLVQQLMQDLGAQ
-638 IVPGSLKPM
+638 IVPGTLKPM
-647 PHTAQASSA
+647 PPSAQPASA

>member
-1 MAECLDLRGR
+1 M
-11 LWISS
+11 
-16 SNATILLQFWIQRRL
+16 T
-31 RRSLHRIGRMNSVA
+31 SVA

-53 SFASLVGQEH
+53 SFASLVGQDH

-144 GVEDMTTLL
+144 GVEDMTALL

-217 FNLKQMMPSA
+217 FNLKQMMPTA
-227 IVSHLQQVLQAES
+227 IVDHLQQVLQAEN
-240 VPADDAALRLIAR
+240 VPAEDAALRLIAR

-276 VEAAAVQQML
+276 VETAAVQQML
-286 GTVDRSDLLHILQA
+286 GTVDRSDLLQILQA

-307 ALIAQADAL
+307 AMIAQADAL
-316 EARSLSFGAA
+316 EALGLSFGAA

-334 QTIALLQLVPQA
+334 QTLALLQLVPEA
-346 ADADD
+346 ADAQD
-351 PQHEALAALAG
+351 PQHETLAVLAG

-404 PMVAGSVPPGGLVL
+404 PVMAGSVPPGGLAL
-418 PRADNAAPTPQGQAA
+418 PKGGGAAAPTSQGKAAPAAQA
-433 SASEP
+433 SAPVAKPSVQTASEAMPRSAAILSAPPEP
-438 AASVAKPTPPVQTA
+438 AAAMHAAQDAAATGYVAQAKP
-452 AKAMQRRAAT
+452 
-462 LSVPLEPA
+462 
-470 AHMPAT
+470 PAT
-476 QEAKATGNAVHVE
+476 PLAEAQIAQ
-489 PTVALPAAAQT
+489 AA
-500 SQISPAL
+500 PAL
-507 SPAAQPAAVIKPP
+507 SPVTQPAASLQGAAIKPP
-520 LRVAPD
+520 LQIAPG
-526 TDWPTLAQRLELPA
+526 TDWPALVQRLEVPA

-550 ELRAIDGSDWL
+550 ELAALDGSNWL
-561 LGVPNEQLTRAGA
+561 LRVPNEQLTRAGS

-579 AAVRA
+579 AAVRQ
-584 ALGRDITLRT
+584 ALGRDDVVLRV
-594 ETGEVTDS
+594 EVGEVIDS
-602 ATQRDARAKAQAQAD
+602 ATQREVRARARAQAD
-617 AEAAIRSD
+617 AEAAIHGD
-625 PLVRQLMQELGAQ
+625 ALVQQLMHDLGAQ

-647 PHTAQASSA
+647 PASGQTPSA